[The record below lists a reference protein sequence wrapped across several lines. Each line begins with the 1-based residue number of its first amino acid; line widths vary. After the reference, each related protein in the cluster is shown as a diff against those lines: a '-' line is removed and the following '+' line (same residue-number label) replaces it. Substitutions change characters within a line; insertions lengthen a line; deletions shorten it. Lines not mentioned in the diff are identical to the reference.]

1 MEKADHM
8 EQLFN
13 PQLPDG
19 GRPDIQLCIFPHLPE
34 FLVID
39 SREENPQVLLL
50 NTDDVFDEEFYRTV
64 ESEFSEALRSSNE
77 FLFSHFINLPIIVEE
92 TVRDIAMT
100 FILDRLGVQV
110 DAEDAIPSVV
120 VYVVSGGALAA
131 HTGRILEGL
140 RDLIR
145 SNFKDA
151 ESDKWEHVI
160 ADLVEREMTILKRLN
175 EQQVAEA
182 LKGDSPDYFTLWESR
197 N

>member
-1 MEKADHM
+1 M

-13 PQLPDG
+13 PQLPGG

-39 SREENPQVLLL
+39 AREENPQVLVLS
-50 NTDDVFDEEFYRTV
+50 TDDVFNQEFYQTV
-64 ESEFSEALRSSNE
+64 ESEFSEILRSSSE
-77 FLFSHFINLPIIVEE
+77 SLFSHLVNLPIVIDE

-110 DAEDAIPSVV
+110 DDEDQIPSVV

-131 HTGRILEGL
+131 HTEKILDGL
-140 RDLIR
+140 NDLIHTR
-145 SNFKDA
+145 FSNS
-151 ESDKWEHVI
+151 ESNRWEHTI
-160 ADLVEREMTILKRLN
+160 ADLVERETAILTKLN
-175 EQQVAEA
+175 EHRVAEA

>member
-1 MEKADHM
+1 M

-13 PQLPDG
+13 PALPGG

-34 FLVID
+34 FLVVD
-39 SREENPQVLLL
+39 SREGNPRALVL
-50 NTDDVFDEEFYRTV
+50 NTGDVFNDEFYRSV
-64 ESEFSEALRSSNE
+64 ESEFSESLRSSSE
-77 FLFSHFINLPIIVEE
+77 FVFSHLINLPNVIEE

-100 FILDRLGVQV
+100 LILDRLGVQV
-110 DAEDAIPSVV
+110 DDEDEIPSVV
-120 VYVVSGGALAA
+120 VYVVSGGALSA

-140 RDLIR
+140 KDLIH
-145 SNFKDA
+145 SSFKGS
-151 ESDKWEHVI
+151 ESDWWERTI
-160 ADLVEREMTILKRLN
+160 ADLVERESAIVQKLN

>member
-1 MEKADHM
+1 M

-13 PQLPDG
+13 THIPG
-19 GRPDIQLCIFPHLPE
+19 GGSPDIQLCIFPHLRE

-39 SREENPQVLLL
+39 SRTEDPQVLVL
-50 NTDDVFDEEFYRTV
+50 NTDDVFNEEFYRTV
-64 ESEFSEALRSSNE
+64 ESEFSEALRPSSE
-77 FLFSHFINLPIIVEE
+77 FFFSHLINLPVVIDE
-92 TVRDIAMT
+92 TMRDIAMT

-110 DAEDAIPSVV
+110 YDEDEIPSVV

-131 HTGRILEGL
+131 HTGRILDGL
-140 RDLIR
+140 NDLIQSYFDR
-145 SNFKDA
+145 PECDR
-151 ESDKWEHVI
+151 WEHI
-160 ADLVEREMTILKRLN
+160 ISDLVAREAAILQMLN

>member
-1 MEKADHM
+1 MEQADHM

-13 PQLPDG
+13 PELPGG

-39 SREENPQVLLL
+39 SREDNPRVSVL
-50 NTDDVFDEEFYRTV
+50 NTDDVFNEEFYRAV
-64 ESEFSEALRSSNE
+64 ESEFSEALHSSSE
-77 FLFSHFINLPIIVEE
+77 FLFSHLINLPIIVEE

-110 DAEDAIPSVV
+110 DDEDEIPSVV

-140 RDLIR
+140 RDLIHAR
-145 SNFKDA
+145 FK
-151 ESDKWEHVI
+151 
-160 ADLVEREMTILKRLN
+160 
-175 EQQVAEA
+175 
-182 LKGDSPDYFTLWESR
+182 G
-197 N
+197 

>member
-1 MEKADHM
+1 M

-13 PQLPDG
+13 PQLPGG

-50 NTDDVFDEEFYRTV
+50 NTDDVFDEEFYRAV
-64 ESEFSEALRSSNE
+64 ESEFSEALRSSSE
-77 FLFSHFINLPIIVEE
+77 FLFSHFINLPIIIEE
-92 TVRDIAMT
+92 TVRDIAMS

-110 DAEDAIPSVV
+110 DEDDEIPTVV

-131 HTGRILEGL
+131 HTGKILAGL
-140 RDLIR
+140 KDLIHA
-145 SNFKDA
+145 SFKGS
-151 ESDKWEHVI
+151 ESDQWGDII
-160 ADLVEREMTILKRLN
+160 ADLVERETVILQKLN